1 MITPLFRYS
10 CAVVTAFLMSA
21 CHTSQT
27 IAAVPQK
34 PDVADKQTRINP
46 HLGHPSPKPVAI
58 TEYTFLN
65 HSANHIELNGADWQG
80 VIDKFAHLGLSDAG
94 NVSIV
99 HIGDSHIQADG
110 NTGRVRLN
118 LQKEY
123 GNAGRGLMAPLR
135 IAGTNQPIDYS
146 MALSGGASTATLLKT
161 PWHVKMGF
169 TGVAVKAAAANP
181 VFKISDKTP
190 FNRLIIYANEPVKI
204 QNVTADGAPLQF
216 TATQTDNGAVI
227 NLAKHTSAAS
237 VTINGNQAVVYGF
250 DARDTD
256 TPGVLYHAIGN
267 NGATYAT
274 YSKIGNFGNEMAAL
288 TPDVVIVSLGSNE
301 AFGNVSD
308 ATFYNEIDALVKDIH
323 NANPDALIMLTTP
336 SECQR
341 SVYTKAYTTKGKGK
355 KKRRTATTKRT
366 YQTNTNIERLRNVIL
381 RYGKENNIATYDFY
395 AVAGGKGASGQWLQH
410 GLLSADRIHRTW
422 NGYYLEGNLF
432 YNALSALLGADAT
445 SVSVTDNEIS
455 TTEQVPTNTAKTVA
469 PTKKSTVSKTTVKN
483 KKKKTS
489 VAKKKTRKKKKR
501 K

>member
-1 MITPLFRYS
+1 MKNSLLRYT
-10 CAVVTAFLMSA
+10 CTVMTACILSA

-27 IAAVPQK
+27 IASVPQK
-34 PDVADKQTRINP
+34 PDVTDKQTRINP
-46 HLGHPSPKPVAI
+46 HLGHPSPKPVSI
-58 TEYTFLN
+58 TDYAFLN
-65 HSANHIELNGADWQG
+65 NSANHIELNGADWHS
-80 VIDKFAHLGLSDAG
+80 VIDKFTHLGQPNAQ
-94 NVSIV
+94 NVTIV

-123 GNAGRGLMAPLR
+123 GNAGRGLMTPLR

-169 TGVAVKAAAANP
+169 TGVAVKPSASNAI
-181 VFKISDKTP
+181 FKISDKTP
-190 FNRLIIYANEPVKI
+190 FNRLIVYANEPVKI
-204 QNVTADGAPLQF
+204 QTVTAEGNPLQY
-216 TATQTDNGAVI
+216 TAAQTDNGAVI
-227 NLAKHTSAAS
+227 NLAKHTTAAS
-237 VTINGNQAVVYGF
+237 VTISGNQAVVYGF

-267 NGATYAT
+267 NGAAYTSYT
-274 YSKIGNFGNEMAAL
+274 KIDNFGHELATL
-288 TPDVVIVSLGSNE
+288 TPDVVVVSLGSNE

-308 ATFYNEIDALVKDIH
+308 ATFYSEIDALVKEIRSGSP
-323 NANPDALIMLTTP
+323 NALIMLTTP

-355 KKRRTATTKRT
+355 KKRRTTTTKRS
-366 YQTNTNIERLRNVIL
+366 YQTNANIERLRNVIL

-395 AVAGGKGASGQWLQH
+395 AVAGGKGASGHWLQH
-410 GLLSADRIHRTW
+410 GLLSSDRIHRTW

-432 YNALSALLGADAT
+432 YNALSALLGAD
-445 SVSVTDNEIS
+445 VPIVCVTDNNVQAES
-455 TTEQVPTNTAKTVA
+455 ESVESAPKTLAPAKKAVVSKPTAK
-469 PTKKSTVSKTTVKN
+469 S
-483 KKKKTS
+483 KKKTS
-489 VAKKKTRKKKKR
+489 AKKKPRKKKKR